1 MPAFTIAERELTF
14 NFIKKCQY
22 FVTTKKILC
31 YLFLLCDSE
40 IDNIKFSVWLKI
52 AEDVHCIFVY
62 FQDNEFYLLYKHT
75 NAQYVSSF

>member
-1 MPAFTIAERELTF
+1 MSVFRDNE
-14 NFIKKCQY
+14 
-22 FVTTKKILC
+22 KILSC
-31 YLFLLCDSE
+31 LSLLCDSE